1 MYMLNRRS
9 TMTYLYSLL
18 IFLFSFNITDQASDA
33 IEQIT
38 MEQLQAKTIH
48 PENDTLYIVNF
59 WATWCGPCV
68 AELPYFE
75 LAAKENA
82 DQKVKILLIS
92 LDFISE
98 KAKVEAF
105 IKKKNILNQV
115 YLFNAG
121 DPNKWIN
128 QIDTSWDGAIPATV
142 FYKAGKKVFFHEGDL
157 TQTELN
163 EKIKTFKN

>member
-1 MYMLNRRS
+1 MS
-9 TMTYLYSLL
+9 TIYSLL
-18 IFLFSFNITDQASDA
+18 ILLFFVTPAENKASA
-33 IEQIT
+33 KIESIS

-75 LAAKENA
+75 QAAKNNTGK
-82 DQKVKILLIS
+82 KVKILLIN
-92 LDFISE
+92 LDFASE
-98 KAKVEAF
+98 KEKVIAF
-105 IKKKNILNQV
+105 TAKKKLQNDV
-115 YLFNAG
+115 YMLDAG

-142 FYKAGKKVFFHEGDL
+142 FYNQAKKFSLKKV
-157 TQTELN
+157 
-163 EKIKTFKN
+163 K

>member
-1 MYMLNRRS
+1 MS
-9 TMTYLYSLL
+9 ALYS
-18 IFLFSFNITDQASDA
+18 IILFVFSVSTIGQTSDT

-48 PENDTLYIVNF
+48 TENDTLYIVNF

-75 LAAKENA
+75 LAAKEHTN
-82 DQKVKILLIS
+82 QKIKILLIS
-92 LDFISE
+92 LDFVSE

-105 IKKKNILNQV
+105 IKKKNLQNQV
-115 YLFNAG
+115 YLLNAG
-121 DPNKWIN
+121 DPNKWID

-142 FYKAGKKVFFHEGDL
+142 FYKSGKKVFFHEGDL
-157 TQTELN
+157 TQAELS
-163 EKIKTFKN
+163 EKINIYIN